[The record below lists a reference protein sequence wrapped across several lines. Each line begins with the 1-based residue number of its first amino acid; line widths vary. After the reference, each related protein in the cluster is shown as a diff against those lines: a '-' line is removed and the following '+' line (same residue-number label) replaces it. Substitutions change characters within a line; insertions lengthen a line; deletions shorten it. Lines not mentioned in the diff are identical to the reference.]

1 MELRSLFDISEP
13 QKLWKVIRLFEDA
26 GLLSRYS
33 RGITDKGIWM
43 ADPEK
48 AAFHLSPKWQILKE
62 RLKKARSYK
71 NVKAAKD
78 FNTLIKKL
86 SAAADPISE
95 KTLKELKAAMLTL
108 CEEMEKVCH

>member
-1 MELRSLFDISEP
+1 
-13 QKLWKVIRLFEDA
+13 
-26 GLLSRYS
+26 
-33 RGITDKGIWM
+33 M

-71 NVKAAKD
+71 NVKATKD
-78 FNTLIKKL
+78 FDSLIKKL
-86 SAAADPISE
+86 STAADAISGN
-95 KTLKELKAAMLTL
+95 TLKELKAAMLTL